1 MSIETLRHWLLACTL
16 INAVMLTLWGGIFLL
31 AHDWIYKRHGKWFK
45 LSVERFDSIHYAGM
59 TFFKLCIFVF
69 NLVPYLALLF
79 VS

>member
-16 INAVMLTLWGGIFLL
+16 INAVMLMLWGGMLIL
-31 AHDWIYKRHGKWFK
+31 APAWIYKKHGKWFK
-45 LSVERFDSIHYAGM
+45 LSVERFDAIHYAGM

-79 VS
+79 VV